1 MGKKNRAQKKSPSA
15 LAIPRIG
22 ITGIGIVSPIGTG
35 KNRFWNNLTAG
46 HSGIRKVTL
55 FDTQNT
61 SSSLAGEIRH
71 FTPKSILGS
80 KGLRLLDRTTLLGL
94 CATQLAIE
102 DSHLTLTPEI
112 AENLGVVL
120 ASTCG
125 SVSSRSGFFLEALEH
140 GHRNLNP
147 ALFPNTVVNSPASQ
161 IAIRF
166 GLRGV
171 NCTISTGFTGVLEA
185 FEYAA
190 NFIRLNRSKAILVG
204 GAEELAEM
212 VYISFSKS
220 GLLSSANKKAPE
232 ICAPFDQNR
241 NGTVLGE
248 GAVIFLMENITHAQN
263 RGAHIYAEYRGGA
276 TLTDFS
282 AHNRYNLR
290 SRGPIRVIEK
300 ALKNTAISPGE
311 VDFVAGGANGTP
323 VGDAVEARAL
333 NAVLGGTG
341 KPVIMSA
348 SKSILGE
355 SFSASGGFQAAS
367 ALLSLERSVLSPT
380 INISNLDKRYPIDC
394 TANTSRKLQVNTAMI
409 ASFSPMCQ
417 QTVCLFSRI

>member
-1 MGKKNRAQKKSPSA
+1 MYGYKLRKNKPASKPE
-15 LAIPRIG
+15 IPRIG

-35 KNRFWNNLTAG
+35 KNRFWHNLTAG

-55 FDTQNT
+55 FDTQNIT
-61 SSSLAGEIRH
+61 SNLAGEIRD
-71 FTPKSILGS
+71 FTPKTILGP

-102 DSHLTLTPEI
+102 DSHLPLTPEI
-112 AENLGVVL
+112 AENVGVVL

-125 SVSSRSGFFLEALEH
+125 SVSSRSSFFLEAVEN

-171 NCTISTGFTGVLEA
+171 NSTISTGFTGVLEA

-190 NFIRLNRSKAILVG
+190 NFIRLNRSNVILVG
-204 GAEELAEM
+204 GAEELAEL
-212 VYISFSKS
+212 VYVSFNKS
-220 GLLSSANKKAPE
+220 GILSSASKKRPE

-248 GAVIFLMENITHAQN
+248 GAAIFVMEDITHAQN

-276 TLTDFS
+276 TLTDFR
-282 AHNRYNLR
+282 AHNGYNLR
-290 SRGPIRVIEK
+290 SNGAIRVIER
-300 ALKNTAISPGE
+300 ALKNTGINPSE
-311 VDFVAGGANGTP
+311 VDFVAGGANGTL

-333 NAVLGGTG
+333 NAVLGRTG
-341 KPVIMSA
+341 KHVTMSA

-355 SFSASGGFQAAS
+355 SFSASGGFQIAS
-367 ALLSLERSVLSPT
+367 ALLSLERSILSPT
-380 INISNLDKRYPIDC
+380 INISNIDKRYPIDC
-394 TANTSRKLQVNTAMI
+394 TANTSRKFQVNTTMI
-409 ASFSPMCQ
+409 SSFSPMCQ
-417 QTVCLFSRI
+417 QTVCFLSRI

>member
-1 MGKKNRAQKKSPSA
+1 MYENNRGKKKSPSQ
-15 LAIPRIG
+15 LDIPRIG

-35 KNRFWNNLTAG
+35 KNRFWHNLSAG

-55 FDTQNT
+55 FDTQNL

-71 FTPKSILGS
+71 FTPKTILGS

-102 DSHLTLTPEI
+102 DSHLTLTPEV
-112 AENLGVVL
+112 AENVGLVL

-125 SVSSRSGFFLEALEH
+125 SVSSRSSFSLEALGH

-263 RGAHIYAEYRGGA
+263 RGTLSGRGNQEY
-276 TLTDFS
+276 
-282 AHNRYNLR
+282 
-290 SRGPIRVIEK
+290 
-300 ALKNTAISPGE
+300 
-311 VDFVAGGANGTP
+311 
-323 VGDAVEARAL
+323 
-333 NAVLGGTG
+333 
-341 KPVIMSA
+341 
-348 SKSILGE
+348 
-355 SFSASGGFQAAS
+355 
-367 ALLSLERSVLSPT
+367 
-380 INISNLDKRYPIDC
+380 
-394 TANTSRKLQVNTAMI
+394 
-409 ASFSPMCQ
+409 
-417 QTVCLFSRI
+417 